1 MNLFPLFFFSSCK
14 EENKLTRSTMTSIS
28 LMLYLYMDKL
38 FNRTEQIRR
47 IHRKWCLVELS
58 MHYQTA
64 KNKTKPGRTE
74 LDTKYIRNQKY
85 IQTKEKYCLAP

>member
-1 MNLFPLFFFSSCK
+1 
-14 EENKLTRSTMTSIS
+14 
-28 LMLYLYMDKL
+28 
-38 FNRTEQIRR
+38 
-47 IHRKWCLVELS
+47 

-64 KNKTKPGRTE
+64 KNKTKPGRIE